1 VRYALRREQDVPSDE
16 PVLLVLD
23 PDAKLP
29 LQDVEDLILRAM
41 NM

>member
-1 VRYALRREQDVPSDE
+1 VE

-29 LQDVEDLILRAM
+29 LQDVQDLILGAM
-41 NM
+41 KM